1 VQLSQRPGIQVQ
13 AVAEA
18 LDIHPLSRW
27 RKEFREG
34 RLRPATPVKARA
46 PKAKL
51 VREIRRLQALER
63 AHQELQ
69 EEHALLKKFIRF
81 TSARHRTSSR
91 SSTSSGRR
99 SGNAPLSDLRRH
111 AGGLLRVAPPAR
123 QCAHEAGPGVTRGD
137 ACDLRAQWR
146 DLWESADP
154 SGPEGRGQRVSRRRI
169 ERLMRASGWRARLV
183 RVYRP
188 SRDAPLVWATSKSRA
203 ADPRDGAQSDLGR

>member
-1 VQLSQRPGIQVQ
+1 MARAGPKKTRQYGIEFKRTAVQLSQRPGIQVQ

-18 LDIHPLSRW
+18 LDIHPFMLSRW

-99 SGNAPLSDLRRH
+99 SG
-111 AGGLLRVAPPAR
+111 
-123 QCAHEAGPGVTRGD
+123 
-137 ACDLRAQWR
+137 
-146 DLWESADP
+146 
-154 SGPEGRGQRVSRRRI
+154 
-169 ERLMRASGWRARLV
+169 
-183 RVYRP
+183 
-188 SRDAPLVWATSKSRA
+188 
-203 ADPRDGAQSDLGR
+203 